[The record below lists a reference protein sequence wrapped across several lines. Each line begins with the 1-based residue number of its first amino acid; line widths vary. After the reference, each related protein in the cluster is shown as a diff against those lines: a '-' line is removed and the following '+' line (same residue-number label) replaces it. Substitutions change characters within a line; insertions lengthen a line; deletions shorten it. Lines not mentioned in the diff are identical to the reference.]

1 MRYPVVDWEEKSAR
15 VNIRKFLSL
24 NFNPVRWMLNKS
36 AMISMQAYRPG
47 SQDYPLFRKRIPLL
61 SSKLWGMENM

>member
-1 MRYPVVDWEEKSAR
+1 MRYPVVDWEEMSAR

-24 NFNPVRWMLNKS
+24 NFNPVRWMLNQS
-36 AMISMQAYRPG
+36 AMISMQANRPG
-47 SQDYPLFRKRIPLL
+47 SQEYPQFRKRNPRL